1 MSIMNK
7 MRKNR
12 SAEQIHLE
20 RAHRERAQRS
30 RAAGEMHD
38 PMAAVFMRVN

>member
-1 MSIMNK
+1 MSIMDK
-7 MRKNR
+7 MRKTR

-30 RAAGEMHD
+30 RAAGAMRD
-38 PMAAVFMRVN
+38 PITSVFMR

>member
-1 MSIMNK
+1 MSIMDK

-30 RAAGEMHD
+30 RAAGEMRD
-38 PMAAVFMRVN
+38 PITSVFMR